1 MHQNKGEVA
10 SWRGRLPSHRR
21 KQTRCRGQVTSF
33 LFIFYLIKHLYIVI
47 QLARCR
53 GQVTSF
59 LFIFYL
65 IKYLYIVIQLARSL
79 QGTSTRLF
87 IYFFIWL
94 YFHLLLYNWLA
105 RCWGQ
110 VIDYCCCFSLI
121 DFCFLF
127 HSFYKL
133 IANSESGIIHN
144 VCLCV
149 SVSAIMTFFFSENFF
164 LCFPSP
170 LQKKIPSPNIF
181 HLFLHRFSSP
191 PQTKYFPS

>member
-10 SWRGRLPSHRR
+10 PWRGRLPSHRR

-33 LFIFYLIKHLYIVI
+33 LFIFHFIK
-47 QLARCR
+47 Q
-53 GQVTSF
+53 
-59 LFIFYL
+59 
-65 IKYLYIVIQLARSL
+65 YLYIVIQLARSL

-105 RCWGQ
+105 CCWGQ

-170 LQKKIPSPNIF
+170 LQKKISVSKYFPF
-181 HLFLHRFSSP
+181 FSSP
-191 PQTKYFPS
+191 FFFASADQIFSFIKYFPKNQNPRMKR